1 MKCGYNLGINRVFLL
16 NFLGLHIV
24 NSLCTIAVIS
34 RIPQHVLNCII
45 ILIVL
50 PLNLLNMVTR
60 LAAGFLQQILQNQKA
75 VIDAKINL
83 PYFVAI
89 VTVLINLTIELS
101 LSLSD

>member
-1 MKCGYNLGINRVFLL
+1 MFLL

-45 ILIVL
+45 L
-50 PLNLLNMVTR
+50 PLNLLNMVIR

-75 VIDAKINL
+75 VIVDAKINL

>member
-1 MKCGYNLGINRVFLL
+1 MCGYNLGINRVLLL

-60 LAAGFLQQILQNQKA
+60 LAAGFFFLLQQILQNRCDSRCKN
-75 VIDAKINL
+75 K
-83 PYFVAI
+83 F
-89 VTVLINLTIELS
+89 TVLCS
-101 LSLSD
+101 HCHCPHQPDY

>member
-1 MKCGYNLGINRVFLL
+1 MFLL

-24 NSLCTIAVIS
+24 NSLCIIAVIS

-50 PLNLLNMVTR
+50 PLNLLNMVMR
-60 LAAGFLQQILQNQKA
+60 LAAGFLQQILQDQKA
-75 VIDAKINL
+75 VIVDAKINL

>member
-60 LAAGFLQQILQNQKA
+60 LARILQNQKA
-75 VIDAKINL
+75 VIVDAKINL

-89 VTVLINLTIELS
+89 VTILINLTIELS